1 MTKEISKKEVE
12 RICDLA
18 NLEVAENEKEK
29 FTEEL
34 GEILNYIEKLNE
46 LETENVDPTAYPVP
60 LKNVLRKDEVGESLD
75 QKEVLKNAPD
85 KTGSQFKVPSI
96 MSEEE

>member
-1 MTKEISKKEVE
+1 MIEEINKKEVE

-18 NLEVAENEKEK
+18 NLEIGDEDKEK

-46 LETENVDPTAYPVP
+46 LETENVRPTAYPVP
-60 LKNVLRKDEVGESLD
+60 LKNVLRKDEVGKSLD
-75 QKEVLKNAPD
+75 QKEALKNAPA
-85 KTGSQFKVPSI
+85 KTSNQFKVPSI